1 MPRVFDPQLN
11 ILPTAQREIWEHLKP
26 APALSFVL
34 YGGTAVALRLGHRQS
49 VDFDFF
55 RTEPLDKDEIRRAFG
70 FVGRSEVI
78 QDSPDTLAVL
88 VPMPSGSVRI
98 SFFGGI
104 DFGRVN
110 DADQTRDGILLV
122 ASPEDL
128 LATKLKAT
136 QDRAEAKDYRDIAEL
151 LRAGVSL
158 PRGLGA
164 FKSMFKGEPAEVLRA
179 LGYFEDGDLKALG
192 MADRELLTNARDRVR
207 DVPIVQVM
215 AGSLAGTR

>member
-1 MPRVFDPQLN
+1 MPRVFDPRLDV
-11 ILPTAQREIWEHLKP
+11 LPAAQREIWEQLRP
-26 APALSFVL
+26 ARILSCVL
-34 YGGTAVALRLGHRQS
+34 YGGTAVALRLGHRES
-49 VDFDFF
+49 IDFDFF
-55 RTEPLDKDEIRRAFG
+55 RTAPLDKDEIRRAFA
-70 FVGRSEVI
+70 FIERSEVV
-78 QDSPDTLAVL
+78 QDSPDTFAVL
-88 VPMPSGSVRI
+88 VQMPSGTVRT

-110 DADQTRDGILLV
+110 DPDQTRDETLLV

-158 PRGLGA
+158 PRSLGA

-179 LGYFEDGDLKALG
+179 LGYFDDGDLPTLG
-192 MADRELLTNARDRVR
+192 EADRQVLTTARDHVR
-207 DVPIVQVM
+207 DIPIVPLRM
-215 AGSLAGTR
+215 GSLAGAG

>member
-1 MPRVFDPQLN
+1 MPRVFDPRLD
-11 ILPTAQREIWEHLKP
+11 ILPAAQREIWQQLKP
-26 APALSFVL
+26 ALALSFVL

-55 RTEPLDKDEIRRAFG
+55 RAEPLDKDEIRRAFG

-88 VPMPSGSVRI
+88 VPVPSGRVRV

-110 DADQTRDGILLV
+110 DPDPTRDGILLV

-128 LATKLKAT
+128 LATKLEAIL
-136 QDRAEAKDYRDIAEL
+136 DRAEAKDYRDIAEL

-158 PRGLGA
+158 SRGLGA
-164 FKSMFKGEPAEVLRA
+164 FKMMFKGEPAEILRA
-179 LGYFEDGDLKALG
+179 LGYFEDGDLSTLAV
-192 MADRELLTNARDRVR
+192 ADRKLLTDARDRVR
-207 DVPIVQVM
+207 DVPTVQLT
-215 AGSLAGTR
+215 AGLLPR